1 MPAKF
6 CCFVTGTDTGA
17 GKTRISTALLWA
29 LAATGRRVAG
39 MKPVASGCEPS
50 AGGLR
55 SADALALLEQSIP
68 DLAYEDVNPVAL
80 RDAIAPHIAVAR
92 SGTRIDMESIDRC
105 FRRLQSRADAVVV
118 EGIGG
123 WRVPLQDGIG
133 TSDLVRGLSLPV
145 LLVVGLRLGC
155 INHALLSS
163 ETIRADNVRLIG
175 WIANQVDPDYGE
187 SAETVNYLSEQIPAP
202 LLGSVPHLAELS
214 PEKVATYIA
223 VDLLVNP

>member
-6 CCFVTGTDTGA
+6 SCFVTGTDTGV
-17 GKTRISTALLWA
+17 GKTRVSTALLWA

-50 AGGLR
+50 AGALR

-68 DLAYEDVNPVAL
+68 DLVYEDVNPVAL
-80 RDAIAPHIAVAR
+80 RDAIAPHIAIAR
-92 SGTRIDMESIDRC
+92 SGTRVDLEGIGRS
-105 FRRLQSRADAVVV
+105 FKRLQSRADAVVV

-123 WRVPLQDGIG
+123 WRVPFQDGMG
-133 TSDLVRGLSLPV
+133 TSDLVRELSLPV

-163 ETIRADNVRLIG
+163 ESIHADAIRLIG
-175 WIANQVDPDYGE
+175 WIANQVDPVYGE
-187 SAETVNYLSEQIPAP
+187 TSETVNYLSEQIPAP
-202 LLGSVPHLAELS
+202 LLGCIPHLTELS
-214 PEKVATYIA
+214 PELLAPYIA
-223 VDLLVNP
+223 IDLLVNP